1 VSSRSRTRQLERL
14 KGQLGAVTGH
24 DRLFGAVGTN
34 LPHLV
39 EVRLDEIRPSPHQ
52 PRQRFEPEG
61 IAALAESIERHGLLQ
76 PVIVRRGEGAEGWEL
91 VAGERRLRAA
101 RHLGWATIPALM
113 AGGDPEELTLIENIQ
128 REDLHPLEEAVAVT
142 RLMQRHGYTHEAVGR
157 VLGKPRT
164 TVGEIVSLTSL
175 PDWLQDEAR
184 ERPVARHL
192 FVQLARIADPDE
204 QKAAWEAVKNGASVR
219 ALKARRS
226 ALGPRPRTASVN
238 RILAAVTSSVG
249 ELERLPVTE
258 FAAEAKHR
266 DALLQ
271 LRGAIDRLL
280 ASLDANAV
288 QGKAVPERPERD
300 AECSASRR
308 SPAQAR

>member
-14 KGQLGAVTGH
+14 KGQLGGVTGH

-34 LPHLV
+34 LPHMV

-52 PRQRFEPEG
+52 PRRRFEPEG
-61 IAALAESIERHGLLQ
+61 IAALAESLERHGLLQ
-76 PVIVRRGEGAEGWEL
+76 PVVVRRGEGGEGWEL

-113 AGGDPEELTLIENIQ
+113 AGGDPEELALIENIQ

-164 TVGEIVSLTSL
+164 TVGEIVSLTTL
-175 PDWLQDEAR
+175 PEWLREEAH

-192 FVQLARIADPDE
+192 LVQLARIADPDE
-204 QKAAWEAVKNGASVR
+204 QRAAWEAVKNGASVR
-219 ALKARRS
+219 TLKARRAAS
-226 ALGPRPRTASVN
+226 GPRPRAAPVN
-238 RILAAVTSSVG
+238 RILAAAASSVR

-258 FAAEAKHR
+258 LAANARHR
-266 DALLQ
+266 AALLR
-271 LRGAIDRLL
+271 LRGAVDQIL
-280 ASLDANAV
+280 AKLDASSA
-288 QGKAVPERPERD
+288 QGGSGLAG
-300 AECSASRR
+300 
-308 SPAQAR
+308 

>member
-14 KGQLGAVTGH
+14 KGQLGGVTGH

-34 LPHLV
+34 LPHMV

-52 PRQRFEPEG
+52 PRRRFEPEG
-61 IAALAESIERHGLLQ
+61 IAALAESLERHGLLQ
-76 PVIVRRGEGAEGWEL
+76 PVVVRRGEGGEGWEL

-113 AGGDPEELTLIENIQ
+113 AGGDPEELALIENIQ

-164 TVGEIVSLTSL
+164 TVGEIVSLTTL
-175 PDWLQDEAR
+175 PEWLREEAH

-192 FVQLARIADPDE
+192 LVQLARIADPDE
-204 QKAAWEAVKNGASVR
+204 QRAAWEAVKNGASVR
-219 ALKARRS
+219 TLKARRAAS
-226 ALGPRPRTASVN
+226 GPRPRAAPVN
-238 RILAAVTSSVG
+238 RILAAATSSVR
-249 ELERLPVTE
+249 ELERLPVAE
-258 FAAEAKHR
+258 LAANARHR
-266 DALLQ
+266 AALLR
-271 LRGAIDRLL
+271 LRGAVDQIL
-280 ASLDANAV
+280 AKLDAS
-288 QGKAVPERPERD
+288 
-300 AECSASRR
+300 SAKGGSGL
-308 SPAQAR
+308 AG

>member
-14 KGQLGAVTGH
+14 KGQLGGITGH

-34 LPHLV
+34 LPQLV

-76 PVIVRRGEGAEGWEL
+76 PVVVRRSEGPEGWEL

-113 AGGDPEELTLIENIQ
+113 AGGDPEELALIENIQ

-175 PDWLQDEAR
+175 PEWLREEAH

-192 FVQLARIADPDE
+192 LVQLARIADPDE

-219 ALKARRS
+219 ALKARR
-226 ALGPRPRTASVN
+226 AAAGPRPRTAPVD
-238 RILAAVTSSVG
+238 RILAAVTSSVR
-249 ELERLPVTE
+249 ELEKLPVTGL
-258 FAAEAKHR
+258 AADARHR

-271 LRGAIDRLL
+271 LRSVVDQIL
-280 ASLDANAV
+280 AKLETS
-288 QGKAVPERPERD
+288 
-300 AECSASRR
+300 SA
-308 SPAQAR
+308 